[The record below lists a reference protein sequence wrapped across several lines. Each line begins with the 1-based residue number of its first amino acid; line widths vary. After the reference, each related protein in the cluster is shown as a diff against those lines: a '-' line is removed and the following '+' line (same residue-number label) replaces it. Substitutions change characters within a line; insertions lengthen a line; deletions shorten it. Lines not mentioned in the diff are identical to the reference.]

1 MRHAVTF
8 EILKID
14 TATGARRG
22 RLTTPHGTVETPMFM
37 PCGTGGA
44 VKALTPYE
52 LEVEGAQMVL
62 CNTYHLYLRPGH
74 RLIEQLGGLHRFMAW
89 PGPILTDSGGYQ
101 VYSLTPLRQISDEG
115 VRFRSHLDGS
125 LHFLSPELAV
135 DIQQS
140 LGADIIMPLDECAP
154 YPSTTDY
161 LRRSLELTLKWAERS
176 RTAHPN
182 GQPALFGIV
191 QGGTD
196 KALREQAAIALQ
208 EIGFDGY
215 ALGGL
220 SVNEPKAVMY
230 ETVAHTTPLLPVD
243 RPRYL
248 MGVGTPED
256 LIEGVMRGVDMFDCV
271 MPTRH
276 GRTGSLFTSQGRINI
291 KGAGYASDD
300 RPLDPTCDCYTC
312 RHFSRAYLRHL
323 FMAGEILGLRLNT
336 LHNLHFY
343 LTLMQHIRQTIED
356 GSLVAFRTR
365 FLEGIGTLNRD
376 ETMV

>member
-1 MRHAVTF
+1 MTF
-8 EILKID
+8 ELLKTDI
-14 TATGARRG
+14 ATGARRG
-22 RLTTPHGTVETPMFM
+22 RLTTPHGTVETPVFM

-44 VKALTPYE
+44 VKALTPHE
-52 LEVEGAQMVL
+52 LEIEGVQLAL

-74 RLIEQLGGLHRFMAW
+74 QLIEKLGGLHRFMAW
-89 PGPILTDSGGYQ
+89 SGSILTDSGGFQ
-101 VYSLTPLRQISDEG
+101 VYSLAQLRQISEDG
-115 VRFRSHLDGS
+115 VSFRSHLDGS
-125 LHFLSPELAV
+125 LHVLSPELAIHV
-135 DIQQS
+135 QQS

-161 LRRSLELTLKWAERS
+161 LQRALELTLRWAERS
-176 RTAHPN
+176 RTAHPD
-182 GQPALFGIV
+182 GQPALFGIL

-196 KALREQAAIALQ
+196 KTLREQAATALQ
-208 EIGFDGY
+208 KIGFDGY

-220 SVNEPKAVMY
+220 AVGEPKAVMY
-230 ETVAHTTPLLPVD
+230 DTVAHVAPLLPAD

-256 LIEGVMRGVDMFDCV
+256 LVECVVRGVDMFDCV

-276 GRTGSLFTSQGRINI
+276 GRTGSLFTGQGRINI
-291 KGAGYASDD
+291 KGAAYASDE
-300 RPLDPTCDCYTC
+300 RPPDPDCDCYTC

-343 LTLMQHIRQTIED
+343 VTLMRQIRQAIED
-356 GSLVAFRTR
+356 GSLTAFRTR
-365 FLEGIGTLNRD
+365 FLEKINTSNHN
-376 ETMV
+376 ETAA

>member
-1 MRHAVTF
+1 VTF
-8 EILKID
+8 ELLKTDI
-14 TATGARRG
+14 ATGARRG
-22 RLTTPHGTVETPMFM
+22 RLTTPHGTVETPVFM

-44 VKALTPYE
+44 VKALTPHE
-52 LEVEGAQMVL
+52 LEIEGVQLAL

-74 RLIEQLGGLHRFMAW
+74 QLIEKLGGLHRFMAW
-89 PGPILTDSGGYQ
+89 SGSILTDSGGFQ
-101 VYSLTPLRQISDEG
+101 VYSLAQLRQISEDG
-115 VRFRSHLDGS
+115 VSFRSHLDGS
-125 LHFLSPELAV
+125 LHVLSPELAIHV
-135 DIQQS
+135 QQS

-161 LRRSLELTLKWAERS
+161 LQRALELTLRWAERS
-176 RTAHPN
+176 RTAHPD
-182 GQPALFGIV
+182 GQPALFGIL

-196 KALREQAAIALQ
+196 KTLREQAATALQ
-208 EIGFDGY
+208 KIGFDGY

-220 SVNEPKAVMY
+220 AVGEPKAVMY
-230 ETVAHTTPLLPVD
+230 DTVAHVTPLLPAD

-256 LIEGVMRGVDMFDCV
+256 LVECVVRGVDMFDCV

-276 GRTGSLFTSQGRINI
+276 GRTGSLFTGQGRINI
-291 KGAGYASDD
+291 KGAAYASDE
-300 RPLDPTCDCYTC
+300 RPPDPDCDCYTC

-343 LTLMQHIRQTIED
+343 VTLMRQIRQAIED
-356 GSLVAFRTR
+356 GSLTAFRTR
-365 FLEGIGTLNRD
+365 FLEKINTSNHN
-376 ETMV
+376 ETAA

>member
-1 MRHAVTF
+1 MTF
-8 EILKID
+8 ELLKID
-14 TATGARRG
+14 AATGARRG
-22 RLTTPHGTVETPMFM
+22 RLTTPHGTVETPVFM

-44 VKALTPYE
+44 VKSLTPHE
-52 LEVEGAQMVL
+52 LESEGVQLAL

-74 RLIEQLGGLHRFMAW
+74 RLIEELGGLHRFMAW
-89 PGPILTDSGGYQ
+89 SGSILTDSGGFQ
-101 VYSLTPLRQISDEG
+101 VYSLAQLRKISEEG
-115 VRFRSHLDGS
+115 VSFRSHLDGS
-125 LHFLSPELAV
+125 LHVLSPELA
-135 DIQQS
+135 IQVQKS

-161 LRRSLELTLKWAERS
+161 LLQSLDLTLKWAERS
-176 RTAHPN
+176 RTAHPD
-182 GQPALFGIV
+182 GQPALFGIL

-196 KALREQAAIALQ
+196 KTLREQAATALQ
-208 EIGFDGY
+208 KIGFDGY

-220 SVNEPKAVMY
+220 AVGEPKAVMY
-230 ETVAHTTPLLPVD
+230 DTVAHVAPLLPVD

-256 LIEGVMRGVDMFDCV
+256 LVESVMRGVDMFDCV

-276 GRTGSLFTSQGRINI
+276 GRTGSLFTSLGRINI
-291 KGAGYASDD
+291 KGAAYASDE
-300 RPLDPTCDCYTC
+300 RPLDPDCDCYTC

-343 LTLMQHIRQTIED
+343 VTLMRQIRQAIED
-356 GSLVAFRTR
+356 GSLTTFRAR
-365 FLEGIGTLNRD
+365 FLEKIETLNGNK
-376 ETMV
+376 TVA

>member
-1 MRHAVTF
+1 MTF
-8 EILKID
+8 ELLKID
-14 TATGARRG
+14 AATGARRG
-22 RLTTPHGTVETPMFM
+22 RLTTPHGTVETPVFM

-44 VKALTPYE
+44 VKALTPHE
-52 LEVEGAQMVL
+52 LEIEGVQLAL

-74 RLIEQLGGLHRFMAW
+74 RLIEELGGLHRFMAW
-89 PGPILTDSGGYQ
+89 SGSILTDSGGFQ
-101 VYSLTPLRQISDEG
+101 VYSLARLRQISEEG

-125 LHFLSPELAV
+125 LHVLSPELAIQV
-135 DIQQS
+135 QQS

-161 LRRSLELTLKWAERS
+161 LQRALDLTLKWAERS
-176 RTAHPN
+176 RTAHPD
-182 GQPALFGIV
+182 GQPALFGIL

-196 KALREQAAIALQ
+196 KTLREQAATALQ
-208 EIGFDGY
+208 KIGFDGY

-220 SVNEPKAVMY
+220 AVGEPKAVMY
-230 ETVAHTTPLLPVD
+230 DTVAHVTPVLPAD

-256 LIEGVMRGVDMFDCV
+256 LVESVMRGVDMFDCV

-291 KGAGYASDD
+291 KGAAYASDD
-300 RPLDPTCDCYTC
+300 RPPDPACDCYTC

-343 LTLMQHIRQTIED
+343 VTLMQQIRQAIED
-356 GSLVAFRTR
+356 GSLTAFRTQ
-365 FLEGIGTLNRD
+365 FLEQANTSSHN
-376 ETMV
+376 ETVA

>member
-1 MRHAVTF
+1 MVTF
-8 EILKID
+8 ELLKID

-22 RLTTPHGTVETPMFM
+22 RLTTPHGTVETPVFM
-37 PCGTGGA
+37 PCGTGGT
-44 VKALTPYE
+44 VKALTPHE
-52 LEVEGAQMVL
+52 LEIEGVQLAL

-74 RLIEQLGGLHRFMAW
+74 RLIEKLGGLHRFMAW
-89 PGPILTDSGGYQ
+89 SGSILTDSGGFQ
-101 VYSLTPLRQISDEG
+101 VYSLAQLRRISDEG
-115 VRFRSHLDGS
+115 VSFRSHLDGS
-125 LHFLSPELAV
+125 LHVLSPELAIQ
-135 DIQQS
+135 IQQS

-154 YPSTTDY
+154 YPSTIDY
-161 LRRSLELTLKWAERS
+161 LQRSLELTLQWAERS
-176 RTAHPN
+176 RAAHPN

-196 KALREQAAIALQ
+196 KALREQAATALQ
-208 EIGFDGY
+208 QIGFDGY

-220 SVNEPKAVMY
+220 AVGEPKAVMY
-230 ETVAHTTPLLPVD
+230 ETVAHVTPLLPAD

-256 LIEGVMRGVDMFDCV
+256 LVENVMRGVDMFDCV

-276 GRTGSLFTSQGRINI
+276 GRTGSLFTSLGRINI
-291 KGAGYASDD
+291 KGAVYASDE
-300 RPLDPTCDCYTC
+300 RPPDLDCDCYTC

-343 LTLMQHIRQTIED
+343 VTLMRQIRQAIED
-356 GSLVAFRTR
+356 GSLAAFRTR
-365 FLEGIGTLNRD
+365 FLEKTKTSNHND
-376 ETMV
+376 TAA

>member
-1 MRHAVTF
+1 VTF
-8 EILKID
+8 ELLKTD

-22 RLTTPHGTVETPMFM
+22 RLTTSHGTVETPAFM
-37 PCGTGGA
+37 PCGTAGT
-44 VKALTPYE
+44 VKALTPHE
-52 LEVEGAQMVL
+52 LEAEGVQLAL

-74 RLIEQLGGLHRFMAW
+74 RLIEELGGLHRFMAW
-89 PGPILTDSGGYQ
+89 SGSILTDSGGYQ
-101 VYSLTPLRQISDEG
+101 VYSLTPLRQISEAG
-115 VRFRSHLDGS
+115 VHFRSHLDGS
-125 LHFLSPELAV
+125 LHFLSPELAIE
-135 DIQQS
+135 IQTS

-154 YPSTTDY
+154 YPSTLDY
-161 LRRSLELTLKWAERS
+161 LQRSLDLTLQWAQRS
-176 RTAHPN
+176 RAAHPN
-182 GQPALFGIV
+182 GHPALFGIL

-196 KALREQAAIALQ
+196 KALREQAAAALQ
-208 EIGFDGY
+208 QIGFDGY

-220 SVNEPKAVMY
+220 AVGEPKAAMY
-230 ETVAHTTPLLPVD
+230 ETVAHTTPLLPAD

-256 LIEGVMRGVDMFDCV
+256 LVEGVVRGIDMFDCV

-300 RPLDPTCDCYTC
+300 RPLDPACDCYTC

-323 FMAGEILGLRLNT
+323 FTAGEILGLRLNT

-343 LTLMQHIRQTIED
+343 LTLMRQIRQAIED
-356 GSLVAFRTR
+356 GSLAAFRTE
-365 FLEGIGTLNRD
+365 FLERVGTLNRND
-376 ETMV
+376 TDTVV

>member
-1 MRHAVTF
+1 
-8 EILKID
+8 
-14 TATGARRG
+14 
-22 RLTTPHGTVETPMFM
+22 M

-44 VKALTPYE
+44 VKALTPHE
-52 LEVEGAQMVL
+52 LRAEGAQLVL

-74 RLIEQLGGLHRFMAW
+74 RLIQEFGGLHRFMAW
-89 PGPILTDSGGYQ
+89 PGSILTDSGGFQ
-101 VYSLTPLRQISDEG
+101 VYSLAPLQRISQEG
-115 VRFRSHLDGS
+115 VSFRSHLDGS
-125 LHFLSPELAV
+125 LYFLSPELAIE
-135 DIQQS
+135 IQES

-161 LRRSLELTLKWAERS
+161 LQRSLELTLQWAERS
-176 RTAHPN
+176 RTAHPD
-182 GQPALFGIV
+182 GQPALFGIL

-208 EIGFDGY
+208 KIGFDGY

-220 SVNEPKAVMY
+220 AVGEPKTVMY
-230 ETVAHTTPLLPVD
+230 ETVAHVTPLLPPD

-256 LIEGVMRGVDMFDCV
+256 LLKSVMRGVDMFDCV

-291 KGAGYASDD
+291 KGAGYASDE
-300 RPLDPTCDCYTC
+300 RPLDPACDCYTC

-323 FMAGEILGLRLNT
+323 FVTGEILGLRLNT

-343 LTLMQHIRQTIED
+343 LTFMLQIRRAIED
-356 GSLVAFRTR
+356 GSLAAFRTR
-365 FLEGIGTLNRD
+365 FLESAGARNGD
-376 ETMV
+376 ETVT

>member
-1 MRHAVTF
+1 MTF
-8 EILKID
+8 ELLKID
-14 TATGARRG
+14 AATGARRG
-22 RLTTPHGTVETPMFM
+22 RLKTPHGTVETPVFM

-44 VKALTPYE
+44 VKALTPHE
-52 LEVEGAQMVL
+52 LEVEGVQLAL

-74 RLIEQLGGLHRFMAW
+74 RLIEELGGLHRFMAW
-89 PGPILTDSGGYQ
+89 SGSILTDSGGFQ
-101 VYSLTPLRQISDEG
+101 VYSLARLRQISEEG
-115 VRFRSHLDGS
+115 VSFRSHLDGS
-125 LHFLSPELAV
+125 LHFLSPELA
-135 DIQQS
+135 IQVQES

-161 LRRSLELTLKWAERS
+161 LQRSLELTLTWAERS
-176 RTAHPN
+176 RTAHPD
-182 GQPALFGIV
+182 GQSGLFGIL

-196 KALREQAAIALQ
+196 KALREQAATALQ
-208 EIGFDGY
+208 KIGFDGY

-220 SVNEPKAVMY
+220 AVGEPKAVMY
-230 ETVAHTTPLLPVD
+230 ETVAHVTPLLPAD
-243 RPRYL
+243 QPRYL

-256 LIEGVMRGVDMFDCV
+256 LVENVMRGVDMFDCV

-291 KGAGYASDD
+291 KGAAYASDE
-300 RPLDPTCDCYTC
+300 RPADPACTCYTC

-343 LTLMQHIRQTIED
+343 VTLMQEIRQAID
-356 GSLVAFRTR
+356 NGNFAAFRTR
-365 FLEGIGTLNRD
+365 FLENIGILNRD
-376 ETMV
+376 DTVA

>member
-1 MRHAVTF
+1 MTF
-8 EILKID
+8 ELLKID
-14 TATGARRG
+14 AATGARRG
-22 RLTTPHGTVETPMFM
+22 RLTTPHGTVETPVFM

-44 VKALTPYE
+44 VKSLTPHE
-52 LEVEGAQMVL
+52 LESEGVQLAL

-74 RLIEQLGGLHRFMAW
+74 RLIEELGGLHRFMAW
-89 PGPILTDSGGYQ
+89 SGSILTDSGGFQ
-101 VYSLTPLRQISDEG
+101 VYSLAQLRKISEEG
-115 VRFRSHLDGS
+115 VSFRSHLDGS
-125 LHFLSPELAV
+125 LHVLSPELA
-135 DIQQS
+135 IQIQKS

-161 LRRSLELTLKWAERS
+161 LLQSLDLTLKWAERS
-176 RTAHPN
+176 RTAHPD
-182 GQPALFGIV
+182 GQPALFGIL

-196 KALREQAAIALQ
+196 KTLREQAATALQ
-208 EIGFDGY
+208 KIGFDGY

-220 SVNEPKAVMY
+220 AVGEPKAVMY
-230 ETVAHTTPLLPVD
+230 DTVAHVAPLLPVD

-256 LIEGVMRGVDMFDCV
+256 LVESAMRGVDMFDCV

-276 GRTGSLFTSQGRINI
+276 GRTGSLFTSLGRINI
-291 KGAGYASDD
+291 KGAAYASDE
-300 RPLDPTCDCYTC
+300 RPLDPDCDCYTC

-343 LTLMQHIRQTIED
+343 VTLMRQIRQAIED
-356 GSLVAFRTR
+356 GSLTTFRAR
-365 FLEGIGTLNRD
+365 FLEKIETLNGNK
-376 ETMV
+376 TVA

>member
-1 MRHAVTF
+1 MTF
-8 EILKID
+8 ELLKID
-14 TATGARRG
+14 AATGARRG
-22 RLTTPHGTVETPMFM
+22 RLTTPHGTVETPVFM

-44 VKALTPYE
+44 VKALTPHE
-52 LEVEGAQMVL
+52 LEIEGVQLAL

-74 RLIEQLGGLHRFMAW
+74 RLIEELGGLHRFMAW
-89 PGPILTDSGGYQ
+89 SGSILTDSGGFQ
-101 VYSLTPLRQISDEG
+101 VYSLARLRQISEEG

-125 LHFLSPELAV
+125 LHVLSPELAIQV
-135 DIQQS
+135 QQS

-161 LRRSLELTLKWAERS
+161 LQRALDLTLKWAERS
-176 RTAHPN
+176 RTAHPD
-182 GQPALFGIV
+182 GQPALFGIL

-196 KALREQAAIALQ
+196 KTLREQAATALQ
-208 EIGFDGY
+208 KIGFDGY

-220 SVNEPKAVMY
+220 AVGEPKAVMY
-230 ETVAHTTPLLPVD
+230 DTVAHVTPVLPAD

-256 LIEGVMRGVDMFDCV
+256 LVESVMRGVDMFDCV

-276 GRTGSLFTSQGRINI
+276 GRTGSLFTSRGRINI
-291 KGAGYASDD
+291 KGAAYASDD
-300 RPLDPTCDCYTC
+300 RPPDPACDCYTC

-343 LTLMQHIRQTIED
+343 VTLMQQIRQAIED
-356 GSLVAFRTR
+356 GSLTAFRTQ
-365 FLEGIGTLNRD
+365 FLEQANTSSHN
-376 ETMV
+376 ETVA